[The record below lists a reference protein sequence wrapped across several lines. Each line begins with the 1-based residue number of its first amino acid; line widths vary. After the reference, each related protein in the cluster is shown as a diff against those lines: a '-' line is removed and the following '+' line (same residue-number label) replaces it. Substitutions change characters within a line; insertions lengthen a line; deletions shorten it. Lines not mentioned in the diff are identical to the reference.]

1 MSEIVWSNI
10 HFLRPHALW
19 LLLPA
24 VWLLYRWHQQSHGQD
39 GWQQHCD
46 PDLLAAM
53 QVNTGT
59 TASRWRYLLWPVVIL
74 AIMALAGP
82 AVRQKDVPVVKSK
95 AALIIAL
102 DVSRSMLADDLKP
115 NRLTRAKFKIRDLL
129 DTRKDGLTGLI
140 AFSGDAFV
148 VTPLTDD
155 TETIVNLLDILE
167 PGIMPTSGTNTRAAL
182 DKSQELLQ
190 QSGLAQ
196 GQILL
201 ITDDIK
207 LHKSEDTLKS
217 LAAKNI
223 KTHVLAV
230 GTAEGAPIKTNRGF
244 VKNLR
249 GQVVIPKVN
258 FNQLKQA
265 AAAGNGRFS
274 VLSNQRNDMHLY
286 DPPRNI
292 QNNNTDG
299 NSTAGHNQFVDDGVW
314 LVMLI
319 VPLMV
324 LLYRRGLLMVLAL
337 GFFIKPQVSHA
348 FEWQDLWL
356 NKDQQAFNKLQD
368 DPELAQQ
375 LAQNPRLKG
384 TAAYRAQAYQEA
396 IEQLQ
401 SLQQPKADDFYNLGN
416 ALAQVGDLETAL
428 EQYNK
433 ALAIKPDDE
442 DTLHNKEIV
451 EQALKQQQQQ
461 SGDQSDS
468 DKDQQQNGEQQNNP
482 ESEQQSGDSEQQD
495 NQNQQGQDKQ
505 SDQQNPQES
514 QQQKQQA
521 QKDAA
526 KESQDRDEQ
535 SAQQQSAEEQN
546 DEEQANEQQQ
556 LSPEE
561 QQQQA
566 EEAKRL
572 AQQEALDA
580 EEQQAIEQWLR
591 RIQDD
596 PGGLMRRKFLYQYH
610 RQNPDG
616 EPYDNQTTE
625 DW

>member
-1 MSEIVWSNI
+1 MSEIIWSNF
-10 HFLRPHALW
+10 HFLRPHVLW

-24 VWLLYRWHQQSHGQD
+24 VWLMYRWHQQTHGQD
-39 GWQQHCD
+39 GWQKYCD
-46 PDLLAAM
+46 PELLAAM
-53 QVNTGT
+53 QVETGS
-59 TASRWRYLLWPVVIL
+59 TASRWRYLLWPVVFISIL
-74 AIMALAGP
+74 ALAGP
-82 AVRQKDVPVVKSK
+82 AVRQKDVPVVKSE

-115 NRLTRAKFKIRDLL
+115 SRLTRAKFKIRDLL
-129 DTRKDGLTGLI
+129 ETRKDGLTGLI

-155 TETIVNLLDILE
+155 TETIVNLLDVIE
-167 PGIMPTSGTNTRAAL
+167 PGIMPTSGTNTVAAL
-182 DKSQELLQ
+182 EKSRELLS
-190 QSGLAQ
+190 QSGLTQ

-207 LHKSEDTLKS
+207 LHKSEEKLQA
-217 LAAKNI
+217 LAAQNI

-230 GTAEGAPIKTNRGF
+230 GTAEGAPIQTNRGF
-244 VKNLR
+244 VKDLR

-274 VLSNQRNDMHLY
+274 VLSNQRNDMNLY
-286 DPPRNI
+286 DPAD
-292 QNNNTDG
+292 NTDSG
-299 NSTAGHNQFVDDGVW
+299 NKDPSNAGHNQFVDDGIW
-314 LVMLI
+314 LLILI
-319 VPLMV
+319 VPLSL

-337 GFFIKPQVSHA
+337 GFFIQPQVSHA
-348 FEWQDLWL
+348 FKWQDLWL
-356 NKDQQAFNKLQD
+356 TKDQQAYKKLD
-368 DPELAQQ
+368 DNPELAAQ
-375 LAQNPRLKG
+375 LAENPRLKG
-384 TAAYRAQAYQEA
+384 TAAYRSQDYQQA
-396 IEQLQ
+396 IDQLQ
-401 SLQQPKADDFYNLGN
+401 ALEQVNADDHYNLGN
-416 ALAQVGDLETAL
+416 ALAQAGQLEAAL
-428 EQYNK
+428 EQYEQ
-433 ALAIKPDDE
+433 ALAIEPDDE
-442 DTLHNKEIV
+442 DTLHNKKIV
-451 EQALKQQQQQ
+451 EQAMQQQK
-461 SGDQSDS
+461 SSDQSESNQDQNQNNDQQNSSESSDS
-468 DKDQQQNGEQQNNP
+468 DQQQN
-482 ESEQQSGDSEQQD
+482 QD
-495 NQNQQGQDKQ
+495 NQNQTDQEQQ

-526 KESQDRDEQ
+526 KENQQQNSNQQDEAEQ
-535 SAQQQSAEEQN
+535 SAEQNATEQQNAEQQELSEEEQK
-546 DEEQANEQQQ
+546 
-556 LSPEE
+556 
-561 QQQQA
+561 QQQA

-572 AQQEALDA
+572 AREEALNA

>member
-1 MSEIVWSNI
+1 MSEIIWSNF
-10 HFLRPHALW
+10 HFLRPHVLW
-19 LLLPA
+19 LLIPA
-24 VWLLYRWHQQSHGQD
+24 VWLLLRWHRQSHAQD

-53 QVNTGT
+53 QVNTAT
-59 TASRWRYLLWPVVIL
+59 TASRWRYLMWPVVLI
-74 AIMALAGP
+74 AVIALAGP
-82 AVRQKDVPVVKSK
+82 AVRQKDIPVIKSK
-95 AALIIAL
+95 AALIVAL

-129 DTRKDGLTGLI
+129 AHRKDGLTALI
-140 AFSGDAFV
+140 AYSGDAFV

-155 TETIVNLLDILE
+155 TETIVNLLDVLE
-167 PGIMPTSGTNTRAAL
+167 PGIMPTTGTNTVAAL
-182 DKSQELLQ
+182 EKSRELLT
-190 QSGLAQ
+190 QSGLSK

-201 ITDDIK
+201 ITDNIK
-207 LHKSEDTLKS
+207 LHKTEDSLKTL
-217 LAAKNI
+217 ADHNI

-230 GTAEGAPIKTNRGF
+230 GTAEGAPIQTNRGF
-244 VKNLR
+244 VKDLR

-258 FNQLKQA
+258 FNTLKQA

-286 DPPRNI
+286 DSTP
-292 QNNNTDG
+292 NTDG
-299 NSTAGHNQFVDDGVW
+299 NNDEPGSAGHHQFVDDGVW
-314 LVMLI
+314 LLLLL
-319 VPLMV
+319 VPMAL

-337 GFFIKPQVSHA
+337 GLFMQPQISHA
-348 FEWQDLWL
+348 FKWQDLWL
-356 NKDQQAFNKLQD
+356 NKDQQAYQQLQEN
-368 DPELAQQ
+368 PELAQQ
-375 LAQNPRLKG
+375 LAKNPRLKG
-384 TAAYRAQAYQEA
+384 TAAYRADNYQQA

-401 SLQQPKADDFYNLGN
+401 NLSHTNADDHYNLAN
-416 ALAQVGDLETAL
+416 ALAQSGQLEAAL
-428 EQYNK
+428 EQYDQ
-433 ALAIKPDDE
+433 ALALNPGDE
-442 DTLHNKEIV
+442 DTLYNKNLV

-461 SGDQSDS
+461 SGNQSD
-468 DKDQQQNGEQQNNP
+468 DKQNQQQNGEQQNNP
-482 ESEQQSGDSEQQD
+482 ESEQSTGDNEQQD
-495 NQNQQGQDKQ
+495 NQNSQDQ
-505 SDQQNPQES
+505 HNQPSDQHNPQES
-514 QQQKQQA
+514 QQQQQQA

-526 KESQDRDEQ
+526 KENQQQDSAEQ
-535 SAQQQSAEEQN
+535 SEPEQN
-546 DEEQANEQQQ
+546 KDQQAKNNQE

-572 AQQEALDA
+572 AQQEALNA

-610 RQNPDG
+610 RRNPDG